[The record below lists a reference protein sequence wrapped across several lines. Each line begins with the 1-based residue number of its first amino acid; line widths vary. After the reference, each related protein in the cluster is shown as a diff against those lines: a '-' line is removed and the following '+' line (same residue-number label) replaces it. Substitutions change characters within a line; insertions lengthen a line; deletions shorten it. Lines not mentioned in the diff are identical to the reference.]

1 MKILSRILLIGWPV
15 LFLDGVMIVEF
26 PNATWNHA
34 AGWMLLVF
42 GPIFIV
48 LTLGFCALLVLRPIF
63 RARRHTRLPVAE
75 PRLPITNPRV
85 PFRHSLMVGLIGVLA
100 MSGFVAS
107 LLTSVEHEF
116 KSSTVYRSSVA
127 TAKASPEIL
136 AMLGSP
142 IDVKWLVSGEISQ
155 STDGGGEAGLT
166 IRLKGPRGRGRLLV
180 QAQRRAGTW
189 RFSALQ
195 FLPDGHNPTVDLLS
209 DQPK

>member
-1 MKILSRILLIGWPV
+1 MV
-15 LFLDGVMIVEF
+15 VEF
-26 PNATWNHA
+26 PNASWNPA
-34 AGWMLLVF
+34 AGWMLLVL

-63 RARRHTRLPVAE
+63 TVARRHARLPVAE

-85 PFRHSLMVGLIGVLA
+85 PLRHSVMVGLIGILA
-100 MSGFVAS
+100 MSGFIAS
-107 LLTSVEHEF
+107 LLISIEREF

-127 TAKASPEIL
+127 TARASPEIL

-142 IDVKWLVSGEISQ
+142 IDVKWFVSGKISQ
-155 STDGGGEAGLT
+155 STDGGGEARLT
-166 IRLKGPRGRGRLLV
+166 MRLKGPRGRGRLWV